1 MTKSQLIKK
10 TKDCIK
16 TDKAF
21 IDRLINKAIDSG
33 CMDIA
38 AAENNYILPKNL
50 LSAIYREMSRQYAP
64 LDGNRGQKKTVENIY
79 IHL

>member
-1 MTKSQLIKK
+1 MTKAQLIKK
-10 TKDCIK
+10 TKECIK

-21 IDRLINKAIDSG
+21 IDRLINKAIESG
-33 CMDIA
+33 CMDISG
-38 AAENNYILPKNL
+38 AENNYVLPKNM

-64 LDGNRGQKKTVENIY
+64 LDGNKGQKKNVENIY